1 MDEAEGVSIG
11 LDGLRGLAMDLN
23 LAMVTTDRVV

>member
-11 LDGLRGLAMDLN
+11 LDGLRRLATVLI
-23 LAMVTTDRVV
+23 LAMVTTNRVA